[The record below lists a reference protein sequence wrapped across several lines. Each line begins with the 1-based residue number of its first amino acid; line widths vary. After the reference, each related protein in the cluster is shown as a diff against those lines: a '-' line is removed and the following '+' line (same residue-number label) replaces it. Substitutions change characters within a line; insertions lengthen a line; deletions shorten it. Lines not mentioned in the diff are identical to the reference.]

1 MNFLLD
7 LMAMLAFRSRGLRAL
22 AARQALLPAYSILG
36 CGFLAFVLA
45 RNAVHAELGPAEKG
59 SLFHSIFATNLIQ
72 ALLFLSVVYVPA
84 VISLSNAF
92 AGDGLGL
99 SFSRDE
105 YRAHVSTLFPLW
117 GILFAIATPL
127 HWFLPHFL
135 ALGVFEIGTGLLGV
149 GLLVGIYTVWAIKEL
164 NYVSPVAA
172 LGVFVLSWF
181 TLPAFYLLTM
191 FLFALPLFVLIPL
204 LYLLFQRSR
213 SLVAAR
219 VGVRNFQERLHGL
232 TLNPQDAD
240 AHHQLGLIHL
250 KRDNLDA
257 AQRYFENAL
266 RIDSR
271 DPDYY
276 YYLGRVFEAKGD
288 WPSALEQ
295 YEETYRLAPN
305 YRLGDIFRDVGK
317 AYLHNG
323 QFEKAKEFL
332 QFFLEKRNSDPEGRY
347 WLAITF
353 QKLSRDEEMRS
364 QLNTVLEQARANPR
378 FFKKENRQWLYRSRV
393 LLRQTTRA

>member
-7 LMAMLAFRSRGLRAL
+7 IMGMLAFRSRALRAL
-22 AARQALLPAYSILG
+22 ATRQALLPAYSILC
-36 CGFLAFVLA
+36 CGFLAFVLV

-59 SLFHSIFATNLIQ
+59 SLLHSIFAINLIQ

-84 VISLSNAF
+84 VISLSNAL
-92 AGDGLGL
+92 AGDGLGF

-105 YRAHVSTLFPLW
+105 YRAHVAVLFPLW

-127 HWFLPHFL
+127 HWILPHFL
-135 ALGVFEIGTGLLGV
+135 ALGVFEIGAGLLGLA
-149 GLLVGIYTVWAIKEL
+149 LLVGIYSVWAVKEL
-164 NYVSPVAA
+164 NYVSSVAA

-181 TLPAFYLLTM
+181 TLPAFYVLTM
-191 FLFALPLFVLIPL
+191 FLFALPLFVLVPI
-204 LYLLFQRSR
+204 LYIALQRFR
-213 SLVAAR
+213 SFVAAR
-219 VGVRNFQERLHGL
+219 VEVRNFQERLHGL

-250 KRDNLDA
+250 KRENHEA
-257 AQRYFENAL
+257 ARRYFENAL

-271 DPDYY
+271 DPDYH

-295 YEETYRLAPN
+295 YEDTYRLTPN

-323 QFEKAKEFL
+323 QLEKAREFL

-353 QKLSRDEEMRS
+353 QKLSMDQEMRL
-364 QLNTVLEQARANPR
+364 QLNSVLEQARANPR
-378 FFKKENRQWLYRSRV
+378 FFRKENRQWLYRSRI
-393 LLRQTTRA
+393 LLRQTTRI